1 MRPDSPTDYS
11 GAYRMTTKDAGHVP
25 FIAVKDF
32 GPIAN
37 AEVELK
43 PLTVL
48 IGANN
53 TGKSYLALA
62 VYSLY
67 QAISGTSPRQGLLR
81 PGVSYRRL
89 WTRDGLGQSFKR
101 AVGNLES
108 QFPELLKLWSEEAD
122 FMNWPPAIQQWLRSE
137 SKHWAERFSREVDH
151 ELRRCFGSSM
161 EKMGRRDQHIERR
174 EFAVTLRDKST
185 GFNWQ
190 ILSRNDELVT
200 EKWESAEPQ
209 TSKNLNLRELPPPFD
224 LGDPDDIDF
233 MARLLLMAYSDLLLA
248 GYSSRAHYLPAS
260 RAGILQGH
268 KTLASLIVGQVSSA
282 WIEPMEIERLPGVIT
297 DLIRALLLLKY
308 GDPPHPEMAKII
320 EFLESEVV
328 DGTVDIER
336 RLEYPDISY
345 TNQAGSFQF
354 HQVSSM
360 VSEIAPLVLFLKY
373 LVRPGHLFIF
383 EEPESHLDPANQLR
397 VARAIAMMV
406 NAGVRVL
413 VTTHSDLFL
422 NQINNLMQAS
432 QLPSRRRLRMG
443 YKAAEA
449 LNPSDVAAYVFRP
462 SQDGTEVSPLPV
474 DSDQGISTE
483 SFDTVHRALY
493 DEAIKMEHQG

>member
-1 MRPDSPTDYS
+1 
-11 GAYRMTTKDAGHVP
+11 MTPKDASHVP

-53 TGKSYLALA
+53 TGKSYIALA
-62 VYSLY
+62 VYAFF
-67 QAISGTSPRQGLLR
+67 QAISGTSPRHRLPRSGI
-81 PGVSYRRL
+81 SYRRL
-89 WTRDGLGQSFKR
+89 WTRDGLGRSFKR
-101 AVGNLES
+101 AVDKLEG
-108 QFPELLKLWSEEAD
+108 QFPELLKLWSEED
-122 FMNWPPAIQQWLRSE
+122 EFMDWPPAIQQWMRNE
-137 SKHWAERFSREVDH
+137 SKHWAKQLSRDVDY

-161 EKMGRRDQHIERR
+161 ERMGRRNQQIERG
-174 EFAVTLRDKST
+174 EFDVILSDKST
-185 GFNWQ
+185 GFSWH

-200 EKWESAEPQ
+200 EKWESDEPQ
-209 TSKNLNLRELPPPFD
+209 APKKINLRELPLPFD
-224 LGDPDDIDF
+224 QGDPEDVEF
-233 MARLLLMAYSDLLLA
+233 MAYLLLTAYSDLVLA
-248 GYSSRAHYLPAS
+248 GYSSRSHYLPAS
-260 RAGILQGH
+260 RTGILQGH
-268 KTLASLIVGQVSSA
+268 KTLASLIVGRASRA
-282 WIEPMEIERLPGVIT
+282 WIEPMEVEMLPGVIT
-297 DLIRALLLLKY
+297 DLIETLLLL
-308 GDPPHPEMAKII
+308 GRGRDRPPAPKMAKIV
-320 EFLESEVV
+320 EFLESDVLG
-328 DGTVDIER
+328 GTVDVER
-336 RLEYPDISY
+336 MLEYPDISY
-345 TNQAGSFQF
+345 TNEAGSFQF

-360 VSEIAPLVLFLKY
+360 VSELAPLALFLKY

-383 EEPESHLDPANQLR
+383 EEPESHLDPANQRR

-443 YKAAEA
+443 YKAAEV
-449 LNPSDVAAYVFRP
+449 LTPRDVAAYVFHP
-462 SQDGTEVSPLPV
+462 SPDGTQVSPLPV
-474 DSDQGISTE
+474 DSEQGISTE

>member
-1 MRPDSPTDYS
+1 
-11 GAYRMTTKDAGHVP
+11 MTTKDTGPVP

-43 PLTVL
+43 PLTVF

-62 VYSLY
+62 VYSLF
-67 QAISGTSPRQGLLR
+67 QAIAGTTPRHR
-81 PGVSYRRL
+81 PLQLGSSYRRL
-89 WTRDGLGQSFKR
+89 GLHEGSGRSFKR
-101 AVGNLES
+101 VVDKLEG
-108 QFPELLKLWSEEAD
+108 QFPELLKLWSEGAE
-122 FMNWPPAIQQWLRSE
+122 FMDWPPAIQQWMRSE
-137 SKHWAERFSREVDH
+137 SKHWAESLSQDVDYG
-151 ELRRCFGSSM
+151 LRRCFGSSV
-161 EKMGRRDQHIERR
+161 EKMGRRGRRIERG
-174 EFAVTLRDKST
+174 EFAVILRDEST
-185 GFNWQ
+185 GFNWRL
-190 ILSRNDELVT
+190 ISSNDELVT
-200 EKWESAEPQ
+200 ENWESAKPQ
-209 TSKNLNLRELPPPFD
+209 TSKKMNLLDFPLPFD
-224 LGDPDDIDF
+224 PSDSEDVDF
-233 MARLLLMAYSDLLLA
+233 MAYLFLMAYSELLLA

-260 RAGILQGH
+260 RTGILQGH
-268 KTLASLIVGQVSSA
+268 KTLASLIVGRASSA

-297 DLIRALLLLKY
+297 DLIQALLLLRR
-308 GDPPHPEMAKII
+308 DAAPFPETKKIV
-320 EFLESEVV
+320 EFLETDVV
-328 DGTVDIER
+328 HGTVDIER
-336 RLEYPDISY
+336 QLEYPDIIY
-345 TNQAGSFQF
+345 TNEAGSFQL

-373 LVRPGHLFIF
+373 LIRPGNLFIL
-383 EEPESHLDPANQLR
+383 EEPESHLDPANQRL

-432 QLPSRRRLRMG
+432 QLLPDRLQGME
-443 YKAAEA
+443 YDATEL
-449 LNPSDVAAYVFRP
+449 LNPNDVGAYVFQSSP
-462 SQDGTEVSPLPV
+462 DGTNVSPLPV

>member
-1 MRPDSPTDYS
+1 
-11 GAYRMTTKDAGHVP
+11 MTPKDDGPMP

-62 VYSLY
+62 VYALF
-67 QAISGTSPRQGLLR
+67 QAISGTNPRRGLLR

-89 WTRDGLGQSFKR
+89 WSRDGLGQSFKR

-108 QFPELLKLWSEEAD
+108 QFPELLKLWAEETA
-122 FMNWPPAIQQWLRSE
+122 FMNWPPKIQQWLRNESE
-137 SKHWAERFSREVDH
+137 NWAERLSRDVDY

-161 EKMGRRDQHIERR
+161 EKMGRRGQHIERG

-185 GFNWQ
+185 GFNWN
-190 ILSRNDELVT
+190 IVSRNDELVT

-209 TSKNLNLRELPPPFD
+209 TSKKSNLRELPQPPFD

-233 MARLLLMAYSDLLLA
+233 IAQILLMAYSDLLLA
-248 GYSSRAHYLPAS
+248 GYSSRPHYLPAS
-260 RAGILQGH
+260 RTGILQGH
-268 KTLASLIVGQVSSA
+268 KTLASLIVGWASRA
-282 WIEPMEIERLPGVIT
+282 WIEPMEVERLPGVIT
-297 DLIRALLLLKY
+297 DLLQALLLL
-308 GDPPHPEMAKII
+308 GRDGQPSLEMVKIV
-320 EFLESEVV
+320 EFLESDVLG
-328 DGTVDIER
+328 GTVDVER
-336 RLEYPDISY
+336 QHEYPDISY
-345 TNQAGSFQF
+345 TNEAGSFQF

-360 VSEIAPLVLFLKY
+360 VSELAPLALFLKY
-373 LVRPGHLFIF
+373 LVGPGDLFIF
-383 EEPESHLDPANQLR
+383 EEPESHLDPANQRR

-432 QLPSRRRLRMG
+432 QLLPDRLQGMEYDMEYG
-443 YKAAEA
+443 ATEL

-462 SQDGTEVSPLPV
+462 SLDGTQVSPLPV
-474 DSDQGISTE
+474 DSEQGISTE

>member
-1 MRPDSPTDYS
+1 MAP
-11 GAYRMTTKDAGHVP
+11 KDTGPAP

-32 GPIAN
+32 GPIAH

-62 VYSLY
+62 VYSVY
-67 QAISGTSPRQGLLR
+67 QAISGTNTRQRPLR
-81 PGVSYRRL
+81 PWVSHRRL
-89 WTRDGLGQSFKR
+89 RTRDGLGQSFKR
-101 AVGNLES
+101 AFGNLKSE
-108 QFPELLKLWSEEAD
+108 FPEFLKLWSEHAE
-122 FMNWPPAIQQWLRSE
+122 FRKWPPRVQEWMRSE
-137 SKHWAERFSREVDH
+137 SRHLAQRLSRDVDY

-161 EKMGRRDQHIERR
+161 ENMGRRSQHIERR
-174 EFAVTLRDKST
+174 EFAITIRDEST

-209 TSKNLNLRELPPPFD
+209 TSKNLKLRGLPLPPPSD
-224 LGDPDDIDF
+224 IGGPDDFDF
-233 MARLLLMAYSDLLLA
+233 MAGLLLSAYSDLLLA

-260 RAGILQGH
+260 RTGILQGH
-268 KTLASLIVGQVSSA
+268 KTLASLIVGWASRA
-282 WIEPMEIERLPGVIT
+282 WIEPMEVERLPGVIT
-297 DLIRALLLLKY
+297 DLIQALLLL
-308 GDPPHPEMAKII
+308 GRDVPSSPDMARIV
-320 EFLESEVV
+320 EFLESDVLG
-328 DGTVDIER
+328 GTVDIER

-345 TNQAGSFQF
+345 TNEAGSFQF

-360 VSEIAPLVLFLKY
+360 VSELAPLALFLKY

-383 EEPESHLDPANQLR
+383 EEPESHLDPANQRR
-397 VARAIAMMV
+397 VAKAIAMMV
-406 NAGVRVL
+406 NAGIRVL

-432 QLPSRRRLRMG
+432 QLPPRRRLRMG

-462 SQDGTEVSPLPV
+462 SPDGTEVSPLPI

-493 DEAIKMEHQG
+493 DESIKMEHPG